1 MHRLGHRQPQVV
13 RKSAAALESKLP
25 EPSVTVVIPT
35 LAADLRLRECLQAL
49 AKQTRRDFEII
60 VVDNSGRQLVRAG
73 GMPGDATVLEQ
84 EHNIGYGA
92 AINLGFQRSRT
103 PFLASLNDDAV
114 PRPRWIEALLA
125 SAEAHPEAG
134 MFASQ
139 VRFYGEEH
147 LDSAGMVISGDA
159 SSKQRGHLFPVAEFD
174 REEEVLLPSASA
186 ALYRRTMLEEV
197 GLFDEDFFLYCED
210 TDLGLRARWAGWKC
224 VYVPAAVVDHHYSH
238 SAGRA
243 SRLKAYYV
251 ERNRLYVALKN
262 FPAGMLC
269 AVPFRTM
276 VRYWWH
282 ARSVALGRG
291 TAAQFRREGNSRF
304 QLVWIVVQAHGS
316 CLRHAHS
323 LWRKRLDIRRRARLS
338 AADFGQLLRT
348 HSIPARR
355 VAEL

>member
-1 MHRLGHRQPQVV
+1 LHQP
-13 RKSAAALESKLP
+13 A
-25 EPSVTVVIPT
+25 VTVVIPT
-35 LAADLRLRECLQAL
+35 LAADRRLRECLEAL
-49 AKQTRRDFEII
+49 GKQTRRDFEII
-60 VVDNSGRQLVRAG
+60 VVDNSGQRLVRAG
-73 GMPGDATVLEQ
+73 AMPEGATVLEP

-92 AINLGFQRSRT
+92 AINLGFLKSRA
-103 PFLASLNDDAV
+103 PYLASLNDDAV
-114 PRPRWIEALLA
+114 PRPRWIEALLE

-159 SSKQRGHLFPVAEFD
+159 SSKQRGHLFPAAEFD

-210 TDLGLRARWAGWKC
+210 TDLGLRGRWAGWKC

-251 ERNRLYVALKN
+251 ERNRLFVALKN

-269 AVPFRTM
+269 AVPFRTL

-291 TAAQFRREGNSRF
+291 TAAQFRREGNSGL
-304 QLVWIVVQAHGS
+304 QLVWIVFQAHGA
-316 CLRHAHS
+316 CLRHAGS
-323 LWRKRLDIRRRARLS
+323 LWRKRLDIRRRAKLS
-338 AADFGQLLRT
+338 AADFGQLLRA
-348 HSIPARR
+348 HSIRARR

>member
-1 MHRLGHRQPQVV
+1 L
-13 RKSAAALESKLP
+13 
-25 EPSVTVVIPT
+25 
-35 LAADLRLRECLQAL
+35 LAA
-49 AKQTRRDFEII
+49 
-60 VVDNSGRQLVRAG
+60 
-73 GMPGDATVLEQ
+73 
-84 EHNIGYGA
+84 
-92 AINLGFQRSRT
+92 
-103 PFLASLNDDAV
+103 
-114 PRPRWIEALLA
+114 
-125 SAEAHPEAG
+125 AEAHPEAG

-210 TDLGLRARWAGWKC
+210 TDLGLRARWAGWTC

-251 ERNRLYVALKN
+251 ERNRLFVALKN
-262 FPAGMLC
+262 FPAGRLC
-269 AVPFRTM
+269 AVPFQTL

-304 QLVWIVVQAHGS
+304 QLVWIVLQAHGA
-316 CLRHAHS
+316 CLRHARS
-323 LWRKRLDIRRRARLS
+323 LWRKRRDIRRRAKLS
-338 AADFGQLLRT
+338 AADFGRLLRA
-348 HSIPARR
+348 HSIRARR

>member
-1 MHRLGHRQPQVV
+1 
-13 RKSAAALESKLP
+13 
-25 EPSVTVVIPT
+25 VVIPT
-35 LAADLRLRECLQAL
+35 LAADRRLRECLEAL
-49 AKQTRRDFEII
+49 DKQTRRDFEII
-60 VVDNSGRQLVRAG
+60 VVDNSGQGLVRAG
-73 GMPGDATVLEQ
+73 GVGDDVTVIEQ
-84 EHNIGYGA
+84 AHNIGYGA
-92 AINLGFQRSRT
+92 GINLGFHKSRA
-103 PFLASLNDDAV
+103 PLLASLNDDAV
-114 PRPRWIEALLA
+114 PRPRWIEALLL

-147 LDSAGMVISGDA
+147 LDSAGMLISGDA

-224 VYVPAAVVDHHYSH
+224 IYVPAAVVDHHYSH

-251 ERNRLYVALKN
+251 ERNRLFVALKN

-269 AVPFRTM
+269 TVPFRTIG
-276 VRYWWH
+276 RYWWH

-291 TAAQFRREGNSRF
+291 TAAQFRREGNSGIH
-304 QLVWIVVQAHGS
+304 LVWIVVQAHGA
-316 CLRHAHS
+316 CLSHARS
-323 LWRKRLDIRRRARLS
+323 LWRKRLDIRRRAKLS
-338 AADFGQLLRT
+338 AADFGRLLRA
-348 HSIPARR
+348 HSIRARR

>member
-1 MHRLGHRQPQVV
+1 VHRLGHRQPQVV